1 MERNFSFGERM
12 PTLNLVSQLRFA
24 RSEFRTGFTGVNE
37 EESQKRLMPMN
48 SIAWIV
54 GHLAWHEQH
63 YWLKRAQDYVLF
75 PKLYEV
81 TAFGKPPGEV
91 SLKEMAGFWEDV
103 ILESD
108 KYLDQLSSD
117 DLEKP
122 MVVKGR
128 ELPANLGTMISRV
141 IYHYWYH
148 AGEIQAIR
156 QILGHKDLPD
166 FISDE
171 IETIGKFYLDK

>member
-1 MERNFSFGERM
+1 
-12 PTLNLVSQLRFA
+12 
-24 RSEFRTGFTGVNE
+24 
-37 EESQKRLMPMN
+37 
-48 SIAWIV
+48 
-54 GHLAWHEQH
+54 
-63 YWLKRAQDYVLF
+63 
-75 PKLYEV
+75 
-81 TAFGKPPGEV
+81 
-91 SLKEMAGFWEDV
+91 
-103 ILESD
+103 
-108 KYLDQLSSD
+108 
-117 DLEKP
+117 